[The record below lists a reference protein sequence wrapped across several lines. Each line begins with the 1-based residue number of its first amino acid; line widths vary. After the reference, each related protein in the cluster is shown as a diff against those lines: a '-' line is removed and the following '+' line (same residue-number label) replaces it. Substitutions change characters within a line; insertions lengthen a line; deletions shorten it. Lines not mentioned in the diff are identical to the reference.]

1 VLLAGLDS
9 PIARELVMRRPLE
22 HFTATTIT
30 SVDDLLRELRTVAGQ
45 GHASSNQEW
54 EPGLRSLAA
63 PVLTRDGLVV
73 AAVCIVVVRPDLII
87 QQMERDF
94 LPALIKTARAIS
106 AELGY
111 GAPSPFP
118 NVSSQGIVQRS
129 VQL

>member
-1 VLLAGLDS
+1 
-9 PIARELVMRRPLE
+9 
-22 HFTATTIT
+22 
-30 SVDDLLRELRTVAGQ
+30 VDDLLHELRTVADQ
-45 GHASSNQEW
+45 GYASSNQEW

-63 PVLTRDGLVV
+63 PLRTRDGRVA
-73 AAVCIVVVRPDLII
+73 AAVCIVLVRPDLII

-94 LPALIKTARAIS
+94 LPALVNTARAIS

-118 NVSSQGIVQRS
+118 NVPSRGIVQRS